1 MDKRVFDT
9 MKNGYNRYQV
19 DDYLQTQKLLLDSLQ
34 KKLDKEIRINEE
46 LKKEL
51 EELKKNYEEVSNNLQ
66 VKEMA
71 ASEMTR
77 MAMKEA
83 NMIVDTANQNADAI
97 VKEALMMAR
106 GILLD
111 VSRIG
116 NEASDMKENMQD
128 ELHRIA
134 EALDR
139 FETPIIPDLDLLK
152 KEF

>member
-1 MDKRVFDT
+1 MEKRVFDT

-34 KKLDKEIRINEE
+34 KKLDKEVRINED
-46 LKKEL
+46 LTKEL
-51 EELKKNYEEVSNNLQ
+51 DELKKNYEEVNHNLQ

-97 VKEALMMAR
+97 IKEALMMAR

-128 ELHRIA
+128 ELRRIA
-134 EALDR
+134 DALNR